1 LIETSG
7 GRRAGGSKGFA
18 LAFGAGASMLGSV
31 RIWTKHFFRQTW
43 PFTWQL
49 VRLSSQLLPRTGP
62 LRDVFTD
69 LIFTRPWRTFYRVSY
84 DTKYRNL
91 FFEYIVTFLFH
102 YPIRKSDIVVHVGAS
117 FGEETLRFAKSV
129 GRYGRIIAV
138 EPEDRNVDALRKT
151 FTPERFPQVS
161 IVQRAAAEHSG
172 ELRLFLGGER
182 EHRLADI
189 PCNELTYEWWGVIDH
204 LAAHRY
210 PGLTTVPADRL
221 DNILRLFSLNHI
233 DFVLIETNGSE
244 LEVVRGM
251 EAILPITRRLG
262 VRGHV
267 RRDGVPIN
275 AAIADYLTG
284 KGFRTSITTEGM
296 VLAEQC
302 PGSYGSL
309 VLPSD
314 QSPA

>member
-1 LIETSG
+1 
-7 GRRAGGSKGFA
+7 
-18 LAFGAGASMLGSV
+18 MLVSF
-31 RIWTKHFFRQTW
+31 RIWGKGFFRQTW
-43 PFTWQL
+43 PFAWQL
-49 VRLSSQLLPRTGP
+49 VRLSNQLLPQTGP

-69 LIFTRPWRTFYRVSY
+69 LIFTRPWRTCYRAGY
-84 DTKYRNL
+84 DTQFRNL

-102 YPIRKSDIVVHVGAS
+102 YPIRKRDIVVHVGAS

-129 GRYGRIIAV
+129 GRYGQVIAV

-161 IVQRAAAEHSG
+161 IVHKAAADRSG
-172 ELRLFLGGER
+172 ELRFFLGGER

-189 PCNELTYEWWGVIDH
+189 PCNELTYEWWGVTDH

-210 PGLTTVPADRL
+210 LELTTVPVDRL

-233 DFVLIETNGSE
+233 DFILVETNGSE

-296 VLAEQC
+296 VLAEQW
-302 PGSYGSL
+302 PRSSASP
-309 VLPSD
+309 VLPSE
-314 QSPA
+314 QSAAQQGQRASP